1 MTEQSSDNASEFE
14 PLPDSAI
21 VYRALLR
28 KQWIDED
35 TGRVTF
41 DAYFLRKDKNEQGLS
56 VRIANVC
63 TVQQCAARFRNYYGV
78 ASLNVGRIRDFG
90 LDVVPNNTFLLL
102 FIVVAHVCQSQF
114 ECSQL
119 S

>member
-35 TGRVTF
+35 TGIVTF

-56 VRIANVC
+56 VRISN
-63 TVQQCAARFRNYYGV
+63 
-78 ASLNVGRIRDFG
+78 
-90 LDVVPNNTFLLL
+90 
-102 FIVVAHVCQSQF
+102 
-114 ECSQL
+114 
-119 S
+119 